1 MNYYLHRDA
10 LPQGTAN
17 MAWRWPVN
25 PPWPTRRIHL
35 QTGDRV
41 IAWKT
46 DHTKCRYVWAT
57 VCWVCRLR
65 DQHQAYMKIRLVK
78 FTYIDQQIN
87 QLDIDKYK
95 DEYVQTYVH
104 DIHKYIK
111 HTSVNT
117 GTYVDAY
124 LPTYLHACIQQ
135 NKEIDQYVVYIEY
148 T

>member
-1 MNYYLHRDA
+1 MHFPKAQRIWHGRGPWTPLDPLGGYIYRQVTESSLGKRIKWVI
-10 LPQGTAN
+10 QGG
-17 MAWRWPVN
+17 
-25 PPWPTRRIHL
+25 L
-35 QTGDRV
+35 
-41 IAWKT
+41 IAF
-46 DHTKCRYVWAT
+46 YVWAT